1 MVGCRNGGAAPPL
14 TEDVEAGKRGERGG
28 RSAVCGRVAWGE
40 SESWAVARELE
51 EKVEEE
57 AVCKSS
63 LPLAVMG
70 RRPATVLSKV
80 PAR

>member
-1 MVGCRNGGAAPPL
+1 M
-14 TEDVEAGKRGERGG
+14 EVEGD
-28 RSAVCGRVAWGE
+28 AWGE
-40 SESWAVARELE
+40 DDSWAVTWVLVGM
-51 EKVEEE
+51 VEEE
-57 AVCKSS
+57 PVWKSS

>member
-1 MVGCRNGGAAPPL
+1 MAGCRNGGAAPAL
-14 TEDVEAGKRGERGG
+14 TDDVEPGG
-28 RSAVCGRVAWGE
+28 RSAEGDAWGE
-40 SESWAVARELE
+40 VDSWAVTWVQVGM
-51 EKVEEE
+51 VEEE
-57 AVCKSS
+57 PVCKSS

>member
-1 MVGCRNGGAAPPL
+1 M
-14 TEDVEAGKRGERGG
+14 EVEGD
-28 RSAVCGRVAWGE
+28 AWGE
-40 SESWAVARELE
+40 VDSWAVTWVQVGM
-51 EKVEEE
+51 VEEE
-57 AVCKSS
+57 PVCKSS